1 MSGCSIIIFCFLCA
15 GLTFA
20 VSSINALIQGYIPGL
35 NLLNLGIFILAGLLF
50 IPSFKQAERTVA
62 LVDLRRDGSSSS
74 YVGSETFTYE
84 RKGSK
89 RTWAGK
95 NDKSYRISFAGA
107 DQGKK
112 NSAEVLETMKRTPR
126 IVWMRPRTWLIISIV
141 IFFVNFFFYE
151 SIIPI
156 FENMIMSDS
165 AFMFVDEFTFY
176 LPSVLALGCSIL
188 SLVFVK
194 VRDNIL
200 YECAV
205 RLASE
210 IQTEEKTAETEA
222 FIKNEMGKKWYH
234 IICPNCGARSSA
246 ALKHCVSC
254 GSSLEVMEGDKNLYS
269 IRQIKEDG
277 KN

>member
-1 MSGCSIIIFCFLCA
+1 
-15 GLTFA
+15 
-20 VSSINALIQGYIPGL
+20 
-35 NLLNLGIFILAGLLF
+35 
-50 IPSFKQAERTVA
+50 
-62 LVDLRRDGSSSS
+62 
-74 YVGSETFTYE
+74 
-84 RKGSK
+84 
-89 RTWAGK
+89 
-95 NDKSYRISFAGA
+95 
-107 DQGKK
+107 
-112 NSAEVLETMKRTPR
+112 
-126 IVWMRPRTWLIISIV
+126 
-141 IFFVNFFFYE
+141 
-151 SIIPI
+151 
-156 FENMIMSDS
+156 MIMSDS
-165 AFMFVDEFTFY
+165 AFMFFDELTFY

-210 IQTEEKTAETEA
+210 IQTETAQTEA

-234 IICPNCGARSSA
+234 IICPNCGARSSS